1 MILVVFGEIRKRE
14 NICIENSLTA
24 SSLITIGSTCGMGLP
39 IHEVGTIVTM
49 GVVSISVCVFQGG
62 FGSKF
67 WEIIRL
73 TIWKMLKL
81 LQN

>member
-1 MILVVFGEIRKRE
+1 MFGEIRKRE
-14 NICIENSLTA
+14 NICIENSLSA
-24 SSLITIGSTCGMGLP
+24 SSLITIGSICGMGLP
-39 IHEVGTIVTM
+39 IHEVGKIVTM

-81 LQN
+81 LQKLLH